1 MGHRN
6 SPTQQR
12 RHGGIFGAGG
22 GAAQVDAAR
31 GAGRIREDLKSVG
44 VWFVLGFVRF
54 YQIFL
59 GPFFGGACKFYP
71 SCSKY
76 AYEAIERHGVRRG
89 FVLAMKRLGR
99 CRPFTQGGY
108 DPVPDADAGK
118 FGAPTGELPGR
129 AEFQD
134 GHFIP
139 QSRTFGHG
147 AEGEPFANIAQ
158 DRQERAQ

>member
-1 MGHRN
+1 
-6 SPTQQR
+6 
-12 RHGGIFGAGG
+12 
-22 GAAQVDAAR
+22 
-31 GAGRIREDLKSVG
+31 LKSVG

-108 DPVPDADAGK
+108 DPVPDANGGEFRAAAGE
-118 FGAPTGELPGR
+118 PRERTEIQN
-129 AEFQD
+129 E
-134 GHFIP
+134 HFIP
-139 QSRTFGHG
+139 QGRSFEHATR
-147 AEGEPFANIAQ
+147 GE
-158 DRQERAQ
+158 QERAQ